1 MSEVKHR
8 SKSYWKARGMDEKS
22 IDKNL
27 EGETGDRFAL
37 KDLMMGVL
45 DHMVDKD
52 GNAYV
57 KDKYGNPLYTN
68 PIADPELF
76 KARLYSTQGL

>member
-1 MSEVKHR
+1 M
-8 SKSYWKARGMDEKS
+8 YWKARGMDDKS
-22 IDKNL
+22 IEKNL
-27 EGETGDRFAL
+27 EGEQGDRFAI
-37 KDLMMGVL
+37 KDYMMGLL

-52 GNAYV
+52 GNPYV
-57 KDKYGNPLYTN
+57 KTRDGQPLYVN